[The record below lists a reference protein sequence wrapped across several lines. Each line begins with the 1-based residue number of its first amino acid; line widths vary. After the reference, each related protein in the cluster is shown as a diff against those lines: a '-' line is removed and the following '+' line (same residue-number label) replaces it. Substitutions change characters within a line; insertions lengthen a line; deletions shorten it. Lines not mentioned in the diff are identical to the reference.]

1 MGSREDFA
9 RLLRFVEHADLHP
22 VIDSVVDGLDCASE
36 AFARMIAGDMFGKIV
51 IEL

>member
-22 VIDSVVDGLDCASE
+22 LIDAVYPLAE
-36 AFARMIAGDMFGKIV
+36 APAAFARMAAGDVFGKLALHV
-51 IEL
+51 